1 MIEFEKMKPFLFPCQ
16 IGEHFMR
23 LKGYQNLL
31 EIINKRTEIE
41 KYLKQNPDMVSKNSK
56 QQPHFIENKLGDTNS
71 KIIMDK
77 DVEGIITSYP
87 NNEVKT
93 NKFAIRRKT
102 KYIPILK
109 HKHEYIE
116 IVYVLEGSFIQE
128 INGREIEMN
137 KGDLC
142 ILDKNVVHSSLPL
155 RDSDVV
161 INIIL
166 TPEFFDGIFMHLLS
180 DDNYISNFIINSL
193 YSKSKAQNF
202 LIHQIKDDSVIKII
216 LENLL
221 LEYYSTEIK
230 SSAAINGYLLI
241 LFTELSREIAYS
253 TGELVK
259 DEQHRVK
266 ERILTYIRNRYKD
279 TNLNEMAEYF
289 HFHPSYLSSLV
300 KKEFGKNI
308 KDLLTD
314 VRMLEASKLLK
325 STDMTIENI
334 VLEVG
339 YTNHSYFYKIFKKT
353 YGMTPNQYKIKLTI
367 QRNTKTE

>member
-1 MIEFEKMKPFLFPCQ
+1 
-16 IGEHFMR
+16 MR
-23 LKGYQNLL
+23 LKGIQDLL
-31 EIINKRTEIE
+31 EIINKRTDGEE
-41 KYLKQNPDMVSKNSK
+41 YFKQNPAKVPKHPK
-56 QQPHFIENKLGDTNS
+56 QQSFILENKLGDNNW

-77 DVEGIITSYP
+77 DEEGIITSYA

-116 IVYVLEGSFIQE
+116 IVYVLEGRFIQE
-128 INGREIEMN
+128 IKGRQIEMN

-155 RDSDVV
+155 SDSDVV
-161 INIIL
+161 VNIIL

-193 YSKSKAQNF
+193 YSKSKAHNF
-202 LIHQIKDDSVIKII
+202 LLHHVKDDSVIKII

-221 LEYYSTEIK
+221 LEYYSTVIK

-241 LFTELSREIAYS
+241 LFTELSRDFTNS
-253 TGELVK
+253 TGEIIK
-259 DEQHRVK
+259 DEQHKVK
-266 ERILTYIRNRYKD
+266 EKISTYIRNRYKD
-279 TNLNEMAEYF
+279 TNLNEMADYF
-289 HFHPSYLSSLV
+289 HFNPSYLSVLV
-300 KKEFGKNI
+300 KKEFGKNL

-314 VRMLEASKLLK
+314 VRMSEASKLLK
-325 STDMTIENI
+325 NTEMTIENI
-334 VLEVG
+334 VYEVG
-339 YTNHSYFYKIFKKT
+339 YNNISHFYKVFKKT
-353 YGMTPNQYKIKLTI
+353 YGVTPNQYKTNMLET
-367 QRNTKTE
+367 RNI

>member
-1 MIEFEKMKPFLFPCQ
+1 
-16 IGEHFMR
+16 MR
-23 LKGYQNLL
+23 LKGYKNLL
-31 EIINKRTEIE
+31 EIINKRTNVEE
-41 KYLKQNPDMVSKNSK
+41 YLMQNPEKVPKNPK
-56 QQPHFIENKLGDTNS
+56 QQPLFLENKLGDNNR
-71 KIIMDK
+71 KVIMDK
-77 DVEGIITSYP
+77 DEEGIITSYP
-87 NNEVKT
+87 NNVVKT

-128 INGREIEMN
+128 IKGKQIEMN

-142 ILDKNVVHSSLPL
+142 ILDKNVEHSSLPL

-161 INIIL
+161 VNIIL

-180 DDNYISNFIINSL
+180 YDNYISNFIVNSL
-193 YSKSKAQNF
+193 YSMSKSQNF
-202 LIHQIKDDSVIKII
+202 LIHHVKDDSVIKII

-241 LFTELSREIAYS
+241 LFTELSREIIYS
-253 TGELVK
+253 PGGLIK
-259 DEQHRVK
+259 DEQHQVK
-266 ERILTYIRNRYKD
+266 EKILTYIRNRYKD
-279 TNLNEMAEYF
+279 TNLNEMADYF

-300 KKEFGKNI
+300 KKEFGKNL

-314 VRMLEASKLLK
+314 VRMAEASKLLK
-325 STDMTIENI
+325 NTDMTIENI
-334 VLEVG
+334 VYEVG
-339 YTNHSYFYKIFKKT
+339 YTNFSYFYKVFKKT
-353 YGMTPNQYKIKLTI
+353 YGMTPNQYKTNIIKNSKL
-367 QRNTKTE
+367 KAK

>member
-1 MIEFEKMKPFLFPCQ
+1 
-16 IGEHFMR
+16 MR
-23 LKGYQNLL
+23 LKGIQDLL
-31 EIINKRTEIE
+31 EIINKRTDGEE
-41 KYLKQNPDMVSKNSK
+41 YFKQNPAKVPKHPK
-56 QQPHFIENKLGDTNS
+56 QQSFILENKLGDNNW

-77 DVEGIITSYP
+77 DEEGIITSYA

-116 IVYVLEGSFIQE
+116 IVYVLEGRFIQE
-128 INGREIEMN
+128 IKGRQIEMN

-155 RDSDVV
+155 SDSDVV
-161 INIIL
+161 VNIIL

-193 YSKSKAQNF
+193 YSKSKAHNF
-202 LIHQIKDDSVIKII
+202 LIHHVKDDSVIKII

-221 LEYYSTEIK
+221 LEYYSTVIK

-241 LFTELSREIAYS
+241 LFTELSREITYS
-253 TGELVK
+253 TGEFIK
-259 DEQHRVK
+259 GEQNKVK
-266 ERILTYIRNRYKD
+266 EKISTYIRNRYKD
-279 TNLNEMAEYF
+279 TNLNEMADYF
-289 HFHPSYLSSLV
+289 HFNPSYLSVLV
-300 KKEFGKNI
+300 KKEFGKNL

-314 VRMLEASKLLK
+314 VRMSEASKLLK
-325 STDMTIENI
+325 NTEMTIENI
-334 VLEVG
+334 VYEVG
-339 YTNHSYFYKIFKKT
+339 YNNISHFYKVFKKT
-353 YGMTPNQYKIKLTI
+353 YGVTPNQYKTNMLETGNI
-367 QRNTKTE
+367 

>member
-1 MIEFEKMKPFLFPCQ
+1 
-16 IGEHFMR
+16 MR
-23 LKGYQNLL
+23 LKGIQNLL
-31 EIINKRTEIE
+31 EIINKRTDGEE
-41 KYLKQNPDMVSKNSK
+41 YFKQNPDKVPKHPK
-56 QQPHFIENKLGDTNS
+56 QQSFFLENKLGDNKW

-77 DVEGIITSYP
+77 DEEGIITSYA

-116 IVYVLEGSFIQE
+116 IVYVLEGRFIQE
-128 INGREIEMN
+128 IKGRQIEMK

-155 RDSDVV
+155 SDSDVV
-161 INIIL
+161 VNIIL

-193 YSKSKAQNF
+193 YSKSKAHNF
-202 LIHQIKDDSVIKII
+202 LIHHVKDDSVIKII

-221 LEYYSTEIK
+221 LEYYSTVIK

-253 TGELVK
+253 TGELIK
-259 DEQHRVK
+259 DEQHKVK

-279 TNLNEMAEYF
+279 TNLNEMADYF
-289 HFHPSYLSSLV
+289 HFHPSYLSSLI
-300 KKEFGKNI
+300 KKEFGKNL

-314 VRMLEASKLLK
+314 VRMAEASKLLK
-325 STDMTIENI
+325 NTDMTIENI
-334 VLEVG
+334 VYEVG
-339 YTNHSYFYKIFKKT
+339 YTNFSYFYKVFKKT
-353 YGMTPNQYKIKLTI
+353 YGMTPNQYKTNLIKNSKL
-367 QRNTKTE
+367 KAK

>member
-1 MIEFEKMKPFLFPCQ
+1 
-16 IGEHFMR
+16 MR
-23 LKGYQNLL
+23 LKGYKNLL
-31 EIINKRTEIE
+31 DIIDKRTGIE
-41 KYLKQNPDMVSKNSK
+41 EYLIQNPDKVLKNPK
-56 QQPHFIENKLGDTNS
+56 QQPYFLGNKLDNNNR

-77 DVEGIITSYP
+77 DEEGIITSYP
-87 NNEVKT
+87 NNELKT
-93 NKFAIRRKT
+93 NKFAISRKT

-116 IVYVLEGSFIQE
+116 IVYVLKGSFIQE
-128 INGREIEMN
+128 INERQIEMN

-155 RDSDVV
+155 SDSDRVV
-161 INIIL
+161 NIIL

-202 LIHQIKDDSVIKII
+202 LIHHVKNDSVLKMI

-221 LEYYSTEIK
+221 LEYYSIEIK

-241 LFTELSREIAYS
+241 LFTELSREITS
-253 TGELVK
+253 NTGELIK
-259 DEQHRVK
+259 HEQHK
-266 ERILTYIRNRYKD
+266 IMERISTYIRNRYKD
-279 TNLNEMAEYF
+279 ITLTDMADHF

-300 KKEFGKNI
+300 KREFGKNF

-314 VRMLEASKLLK
+314 VRMSEASNLLK
-325 STDMTIENI
+325 NTDMTIENI
-334 VLEVG
+334 VFEVG
-339 YTNHSYFYKIFKKT
+339 YTNYSHFYKVFKKT
-353 YGMTPNQYKIKLTI
+353 YSMTPNQYKTSII
-367 QRNTKTE
+367 NNRNLKAKY

>member
-1 MIEFEKMKPFLFPCQ
+1 
-16 IGEHFMR
+16 MR
-23 LKGYQNLL
+23 VKGYKNLL
-31 EIINKRTEIE
+31 EIINKRTGREE
-41 KYLKQNPDMVSKNSK
+41 YFFQNPDMVPKYAK
-56 QQPHFIENKLGDTNS
+56 QQPFFVEDKLGDKEW
-71 KIIMDK
+71 KIIMDN
-77 DVEGIITSYP
+77 DGEGIITSYP

-102 KYIPILK
+102 RYIPILK

-128 INGREIEMN
+128 INGRQIEMN

-193 YSKSKAQNF
+193 YSKSKAHHF
-202 LIHQIKDDSVIKII
+202 LIHHVKDDSVIKII

-221 LEYYSTEIK
+221 LEYYSTVIK

-241 LFTELSREIAYS
+241 LFTELSREIAYN
-253 TGELVK
+253 TRELIK
-259 DEQHRVK
+259 DEQHKVK

-308 KDLLTD
+308 KDLLTN
-314 VRMLEASKLLK
+314 VRMSEASKLLK
-325 STDMTIENI
+325 NTDMTIENI

-339 YTNHSYFYKIFKKT
+339 YTNQSYFYKIFKKT
-353 YGMTPNQYKIKLTI
+353 YGMTPNQYKIKLTN